1 MLLANIVPCER
12 CAALPPGDDVVQRS
26 RAMTLLSRRRV
37 LFGAATLAFAQLL
50 PALGR
55 SASGGELDAS
65 TRAYDGLL
73 SRYVILGDD
82 GVARVRYAA
91 WAKNSADR
99 DQLDAFIVEQARLH
113 PSSMDAPAAFAFW
126 TNLYN
131 ALTLRVVLE
140 AYPVASIKDIKST
153 GTGLD
158 LKAWSGPWRT
168 KLVTIED
175 TPMSLDDIEH
185 ETMRPTF
192 RDPRIHYAV
201 NCASIGCPNLMGRAW
216 RASTLEVDLDA
227 AARAYVNH
235 PRGASLDKKGS
246 LRVSSLYKWYR
257 EDFGSSDAGVIEHL
271 RRYAVEPLSGRLQG
285 VSRIVGNSYDWSL
298 NDA

>member
-1 MLLANIVPCER
+1 V
-12 CAALPPGDDVVQRS
+12 
-26 RAMTLLSRRRV
+26 TLLSRRSV
-37 LFGAATLAFAQLL
+37 LFGAAALTFGQLA
-50 PALGR
+50 PGR
-55 SASGGELDAS
+55 AGPVSAGDADTS
-65 TRAYDGLL
+65 TGAYDAFL
-73 SRYVILGDD
+73 SRYVVLGDD
-82 GVARVRYAA
+82 GVARVRYAS
-91 WAKNSADR
+91 WAKSAADR
-99 DQLDAFIVEQARLH
+99 DRLDAFLVEQARLR
-113 PSSMDAPAAFAFW
+113 PSAMDEPAAFAFW
-126 TNLYN
+126 ANLYN
-131 ALTLRVVLE
+131 ALTLRVVLD

-175 TPMSLDDIEH
+175 KAMSLDDIEH

-216 RASTLEVDLDA
+216 RASTLEADLDA

-235 PRGASLDKKGS
+235 PRGASVDKKGS

-257 EDFGSSDAGVIEHL
+257 EDFGSGDAGVIEHL

-285 VSRIVGNSYDWSL
+285 VSRIAGNSYDWSL

>member
-1 MLLANIVPCER
+1 
-12 CAALPPGDDVVQRS
+12 
-26 RAMTLLSRRRV
+26 MTLLSRRSV
-37 LFGAATLAFAQLL
+37 LFGGAALIAAQLTPRWVGPVGAEEADAATDVY
-50 PALGR
+50 
-55 SASGGELDAS
+55 DA
-65 TRAYDGLL
+65 LL
-73 SRYVILGDD
+73 SRYVILGED

-91 WAKNSADR
+91 WAKNASDR
-99 DQLDAFIVEQARLH
+99 DQLDAVITQLAGLR
-113 PSSMDAPAAFAFW
+113 PSAMNEPAAFAFW
-126 TNLYN
+126 SNLYN

-168 KLVTIED
+168 KLVAVEGSS
-175 TPMSLDDIEH
+175 MSLDDIEH
-185 ETMRPTF
+185 DTMRPTF

-201 NCASIGCPNLMGRAW
+201 NCASIGCPNLSARAW
-216 RASTLEVDLDA
+216 RPSTLEADLDA

-235 PRGASLDKKGS
+235 PRGASVDKKGS

-257 EDFGSSDAGVIEHL
+257 EDFGSNDAGVIEHL
-271 RRYAVEPLSGRLQG
+271 RRYADEPLRGELEG
-285 VSRIVGNSYDWSL
+285 VSRIAGNGYDWSL